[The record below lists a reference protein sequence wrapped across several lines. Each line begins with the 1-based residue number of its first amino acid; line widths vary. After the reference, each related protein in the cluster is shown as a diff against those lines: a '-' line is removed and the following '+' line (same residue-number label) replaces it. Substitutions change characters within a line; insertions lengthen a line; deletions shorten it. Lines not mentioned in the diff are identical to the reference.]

1 MAMNFFAPAIE
12 VGAGGLW
19 QFRLALTRLEM
30 PPQNLADIRSGLAN
44 AKRLGVRQSSGALQE
59 RLPDNQSVSML
70 ILTAMVKPLYC
81 HVLLRGAG
89 AIDSS
94 AGLFS

>member
-1 MAMNFFAPAIE
+1 
-12 VGAGGLW
+12 
-19 QFRLALTRLEM
+19 
-30 PPQNLADIRSGLAN
+30 
-44 AKRLGVRQSSGALQE
+44 VRQSSGALQE